1 MCDCF
6 HGIPA
11 VHARSHAPDPIS
23 DWAVMVTATAEMLS
37 EGTVGL
43 SGDVWA
49 FGILMW
55 EMYTGFR
62 AHQGK
67 KVGNIIFVVTSGQGK
82 LELPPEAAEEYKDI
96 MNACLDYDPS
106 KRPTFKELSS
116 RLQALF

>member
-1 MCDCF
+1 M
-6 HGIPA
+6 
-11 VHARSHAPDPIS
+11 RWLTAPP
-23 DWAVMVTATAEMLS
+23 LRCCCP
-37 EGTVGL
+37 
-43 SGDVWA
+43 DVWA

-67 KVGNIIFVVTSGQGK
+67 KVGNIIFLVTSGQGK